1 MQALVDTFRSI
12 AKMDTGLAAA
22 GLYCYENQIPAV
34 SAAKIE
40 GLKANYKITEDD
52 TLRYFAVH
60 ESADVEHAA
69 QWEAL
74 IARHQVPAAEAAA
87 VADRILDALNGALDE
102 IYAGCNCTSVN

>member
-1 MQALVDTFRSI
+1 MKALVETFRSI

-74 IARHQVPAAEAAA
+74 IERHQVPAAEAAA
-87 VADRILDALNGALDE
+87 VADRVLDALNGALDE
-102 IYAGCNCTSVN
+102 IYAGCRCTSVN